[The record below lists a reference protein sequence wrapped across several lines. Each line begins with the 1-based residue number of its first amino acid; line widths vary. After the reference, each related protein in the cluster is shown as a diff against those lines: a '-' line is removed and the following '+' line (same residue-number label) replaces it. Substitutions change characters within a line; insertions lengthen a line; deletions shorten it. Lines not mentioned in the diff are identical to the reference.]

1 MVRGA
6 DGGGSADQLPVTPFG
21 YALFYMR
28 AISPPEVST
37 GDIIRGVVPFI
48 VMVLLMCGLI
58 VLFPQLVTWLPAT
71 LYQG

>member
-1 MVRGA
+1 
-6 DGGGSADQLPVTPFG
+6 
-21 YALFYMR
+21 MR